1 MCHVVYL
8 TDHDCVRTGLS
19 AYFTMSQRAE
29 KPQSEVE
36 RVSKKSL
43 IVPMIVLLV
52 AAGLL
57 IAIAGHWTVWEGDQA
72 DQSTDDAYLRADV
85 TPLSTR
91 ISGTVRKVSVGDYQ
105 TVAGGQALLEL
116 DDADYQGNLDQ
127 AKAGLASSE
136 ASLEDNQAAK
146 RIQDAQIH
154 AAEAGIF
161 QAEAAIDAAKAGVA
175 SATPPADRALTELR
189 RQEALFNSKAATHQQ
204 LETATSQEGQ
214 LRGALDVQ
222 RADLAR
228 AQGAL
233 ATSQSQLE
241 AAKRQREASDTRDG
255 VYRADIA
262 AKRAAIVVAQVNL
275 AYTKITAPTDG
286 HVGERHVLV
295 GQLVTP
301 GTHIIDLVQSDVWVQ
316 ANFKETQLTNIRVG
330 APVDVHVDTCPGRVF
345 QGKVAELSPASGSQF
360 ALLPPD
366 NATGNFTKVVQRV
379 PVKIVLLPGQPN
391 LDRLHP
397 GFSAEVT
404 VHTKAEAHPT
414 RGGQ

>member
-1 MCHVVYL
+1 L
-8 TDHDCVRTGLS
+8 
-19 AYFTMSQRAE
+19 
-29 KPQSEVE
+29 
-36 RVSKKSL
+36 SKKPL
-43 IVPMIVLLV
+43 IVPIIVLLA

-57 IAIAGHWTVWEGDQA
+57 FAIAGHWTAWEGDRA

-91 ISGTVRKVSVGDYQ
+91 ISGTVRKVNVDDYQ
-105 TVAGGQALLEL
+105 MVAAGQALVEL
-116 DDADYQGNLDQ
+116 DDTDYQGNLDQ
-127 AKAGLASSE
+127 AKAGLAASE

-146 RIQDAQIH
+146 RIQDAQIQE
-154 AAEAGIF
+154 AEAGILEA
-161 QAEAAIDAAKAGVA
+161 QAAIDAAKAGVA
-175 SATPPADRALTELR
+175 SATPPAERALTELR
-189 RQEALFNSKAATHQQ
+189 RQEALFNSQAATHQQ

-241 AAKRQREASDTRDG
+241 AAKRQREALDVRDG
-255 VYRADIA
+255 LYRADIA
-262 AKRAAIVVAQVNL
+262 AKKAAIVVAQVNL
-275 AYTKITAPTDG
+275 AYTKITAPTNG

-301 GTHIIDLVQSDVWVQ
+301 GAQMIDLVQSDVWVE

-330 APVDVHVDTCPGRVF
+330 APADVHIDTLPSRTFQGRV
-345 QGKVAELSPASGSQF
+345 VEVSPASGSQF

-366 NATGNFTKVVQRV
+366 NATGNFTKIVQRI
-379 PVKIVLLPGQPN
+379 PVKIVLLPGQPDM
-391 LDRLHP
+391 DRLHP

-404 VHTKAEAHPT
+404 IHTKITADST
-414 RGGQ
+414 SGDQ